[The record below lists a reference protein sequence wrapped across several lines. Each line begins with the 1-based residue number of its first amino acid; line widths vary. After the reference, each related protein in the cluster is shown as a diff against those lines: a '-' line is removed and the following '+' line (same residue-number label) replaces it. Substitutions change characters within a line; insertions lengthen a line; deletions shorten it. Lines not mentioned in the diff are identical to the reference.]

1 MAAGRRGLEFR
12 MAQQDK
18 VKVTQQ
24 TSFPNSPS
32 GDATPVPAVPPHPA
46 ASPPVAPQTAAASP
60 ANPLGG
66 GELPPRRILV
76 INDDGIESPGLWA
89 AVRAL
94 RRLAP
99 VFVVAPSRQQ
109 SGAGASLTLHEAIAV
124 RPWPLPPEFAAPSA
138 SDADAP
144 APTPGGSASPD
155 TAAASALTPGGGA
168 SLHTATASAPTPGG
182 SASTDTTAASSLTP
196 GGNASPDTAAPSA
209 PAPGGNAS
217 PHTAATPAPAPGGS
231 ASPDTAAPSGPLPGG
246 NASPATAAASAPTPG
261 GSASPHTAAAL
272 HPVVA
277 FVADGTPGDCC
288 ILALESLVGRVGLVV
303 SGVNSGSNVG
313 WDVMVSG
320 TVGGAVQAFIRGCS
334 TIAISVGSVT
344 APRYEAAEPLLERLG
359 RELLER
365 TAPPLF
371 LNVNLPNLPSD
382 RLAGVRL
389 TQGGG
394 LSYRESVRLESGGG
408 ADGAERRYR
417 IARNLPGNR
426 PPAADSDIQAL
437 RDNCVSITPL
447 RLGLGDEALA
457 AVLELGIFNYQ
468 FSVIN

>member
-1 MAAGRRGLEFR
+1 MAAGRRGLKIR
-12 MAQQDK
+12 MAHQDK

-32 GDATPVPAVPPHPA
+32 GDATPVPA
-46 ASPPVAPQTAAASP
+46 ASS
-60 ANPLGG
+60 ANPTGG
-66 GELPPRRILV
+66 GEMPPRRILV

-109 SGAGASLTLHEAIAV
+109 SGVGASLTLHEAIAV

-138 SDADAP
+138 ADAP
-144 APTPGGSASPD
+144 APPPGSSASPD
-155 TAAASALTPGGGA
+155 TAAASAPA
-168 SLHTATASAPTPGG
+168 PGG
-182 SASTDTTAASSLTP
+182 SASQHTA
-196 GGNASPDTAAPSA
+196 AAPSA

-217 PHTAATPAPAPGGS
+217 PHTAAA
-231 ASPDTAAPSGPLPGG
+231 SGPAPGG
-246 NASPATAAASAPTPG
+246 NASPDAAPASAPTPG
-261 GSASPHTAAAL
+261 GSASPDTAAASPDTAAAL

-344 APRYEAAEPLLERLG
+344 APRYDAAEPLLERLG

-365 TAPPLF
+365 TGPPLF
-371 LNVNLPNLPSD
+371 LNVNLPNLPPD

-408 ADGAERRYR
+408 ADDAERRYR
-417 IARNLPGNR
+417 IARNLPGHR

-457 AVLELGIFNYQ
+457 AGLAGELGIFN
-468 FSVIN
+468 

>member
-24 TSFPNSPS
+24 TSFPNSSP
-32 GDATPVPAVPPHPA
+32 GDVTPVPARV
-46 ASPPVAPQTAAASP
+46 PPVAPQTAAASSAMP
-60 ANPLGG
+60 PGG

-109 SGAGASLTLHEAIAV
+109 SGVGASLTLHEAIGV

-138 SDADAP
+138 
-144 APTPGGSASPD
+144 
-155 TAAASALTPGGGA
+155 AAAPALTPGGDA
-168 SLHTATASAPTPGG
+168 SPDAA
-182 SASTDTTAASSLTP
+182 AASRPAP
-196 GGNASPDTAAPSA
+196 GGNASPDTTAPST
-209 PAPGGNAS
+209 PAPGGDAS
-217 PHTAATPAPAPGGS
+217 PHP
-231 ASPDTAAPSGPLPGG
+231 AAP
-246 NASPATAAASAPTPG
+246 SAPTPG
-261 GSASPHTAAAL
+261 GSASPHTAAPSAPAPGGSAPPDTAAPSDPAPGGGASPHTAAAPGPAPGGSESPHPAAPSGPAPGGSASPDTAAVL

-277 FVADGTPGDCC
+277 LVADGTPGDCC

-344 APRYEAAEPLLERLG
+344 APRYDAAEPLLERLG

-371 LNVNLPNLPSD
+371 LNVNLPNLPPD

-408 ADGAERRYR
+408 ADDAERRYR
-417 IARNLPGNR
+417 IARNLPGHR

-457 AVLELGIFNYQ
+457 AALELGIFN
-468 FSVIN
+468 

>member
-1 MAAGRRGLEFR
+1 MAH
-12 MAQQDK
+12 QDK

-24 TSFPNSPS
+24 TSFPHSPS
-32 GDATPVPAVPPHPA
+32 GDSAPV
-46 ASPPVAPQTAAASP
+46 AAASSAVP
-60 ANPLGG
+60 SGDA
-66 GELPPRRILV
+66 ERPPRRILV

-109 SGAGASLTLHEAIAV
+109 SGVGASLTLHDAIGV
-124 RPWPLPPEFAAPSA
+124 RHWPLPPEFAAPSDSGA
-138 SDADAP
+138 PPSDAAIS
-144 APTPGGSASPD
+144 PTPGGSV
-155 TAAASALTPGGGA
+155 SADSAP
-168 SLHTATASAPTPGG
+168 SAPT
-182 SASTDTTAASSLTP
+182 S
-196 GGNASPDTAAPSA
+196 GGNASSDTAA
-209 PAPGGNAS
+209 PAPGGVED
-217 PHTAATPAPAPGGS
+217 GG
-231 ASPDTAAPSGPLPGG
+231 
-246 NASPATAAASAPTPG
+246 ASA
-261 GSASPHTAAAL
+261 AAAL

-277 FVADGTPGDCC
+277 YVVEGTPGDCC

-334 TIAISVGSVT
+334 TIAISVGSVN
-344 APRYEAAEPLLERLG
+344 APRYDAAGPLLERLG
-359 RELLER
+359 GELLER
-365 TAPPLF
+365 AAPPLF
-371 LNVNLPNLPSD
+371 LNVNLPNLPPD

-389 TQGGG
+389 TRGGG
-394 LSYRESVRLESGGG
+394 LSYRESVRLEGGG
-408 ADGAERRYR
+408 EASGAERRYR

-426 PPAADSDIQAL
+426 PPPAGSDIQAL

-447 RLGLGDEALA
+447 RLGLGDDTLAPALES
-457 AVLELGIFNYQ
+457 ELGIFNFQ

>member
-1 MAAGRRGLEFR
+1 

-24 TSFPNSPS
+24 TSFPNSPP
-32 GDATPVPAVPPHPA
+32 GGAAPVPA
-46 ASPPVAPQTAAASP
+46 ASPQTAAATSS
-60 ANPLGG
+60 ANPPGG

-109 SGAGASLTLHEAIAV
+109 SGVGASLTLHEAIAV
-124 RPWPLPPEFAAPSA
+124 RPWPLPPEFAAP
-138 SDADAP
+138 AP
-144 APTPGGSASPD
+144 GV
-155 TAAASALTPGGGA
+155 
-168 SLHTATASAPTPGG
+168 
-182 SASTDTTAASSLTP
+182 
-196 GGNASPDTAAPSA
+196 NASPD
-209 PAPGGNAS
+209 
-217 PHTAATPAPAPGGS
+217 
-231 ASPDTAAPSGPLPGG
+231 
-246 NASPATAAASAPTPG
+246 TAAASAPTPG
-261 GSASPHTAAAL
+261 GSASPHTANASDSTPGGNASPDSAAAP

-371 LNVNLPNLPSD
+371 LNVNLPNLPPD

-389 TQGGG
+389 TRGGG
-394 LSYRESVRLESGGG
+394 LSYRESVRLESGG
-408 ADGAERRYR
+408 ADSVERRYR

-457 AVLELGIFNYQ
+457 PGMDLGIFNYQ

>member
-1 MAAGRRGLEFR
+1 

-24 TSFPNSPS
+24 TSFPNSSPGGAAS
-32 GDATPVPAVPPHPA
+32 VPAAPPYP
-46 ASPPVAPQTAAASP
+46 AAASS
-60 ANPLGG
+60 ANPPGDA
-66 GELPPRRILV
+66 ELPPRCILV

-109 SGAGASLTLHEAIAV
+109 SGVGASLTLHEAIAV
-124 RPWPLPPEFAAPSA
+124 RPWPLPPEFAAPDSGSA
-138 SDADAP
+138 SPDTATAPSGPAPGGSASPHTTAASGPAPGGNTSPDTAAAP
-144 APTPGGSASPD
+144 APPPGGNASPDTTAASGPAPGGSASPHTTAAPGPAPSGNASPD
-155 TAAASALTPGGGA
+155 TAAASGP
-168 SLHTATASAPTPGG
+168 
-182 SASTDTTAASSLTP
+182 TP
-196 GGNASPDTAAPSA
+196 GGNASPD
-209 PAPGGNAS
+209 
-217 PHTAATPAPAPGGS
+217 
-231 ASPDTAAPSGPLPGG
+231 
-246 NASPATAAASAPTPG
+246 
-261 GSASPHTAAAL
+261 TAAAL

-344 APRYEAAEPLLERLG
+344 APRYDAAEPLLERLG

-371 LNVNLPNLPSD
+371 LNVNLPNLPPD

-389 TQGGG
+389 TRGGG
-394 LSYRESVRLESGGG
+394 LSYRESVRLESGGADG
-408 ADGAERRYR
+408 DGDGAERRYR

-457 AVLELGIFNYQ
+457 PGLELGIFNYQ

>member
-1 MAAGRRGLEFR
+1 MAAGRRGLEIR

-24 TSFPNSPS
+24 TSFPNSSP
-32 GDATPVPAVPPHPA
+32 GDATPVPA
-46 ASPPVAPQTAAASP
+46 APP
-60 ANPLGG
+60 ANPPGG
-66 GELPPRRILV
+66 DELPPRRILV

-109 SGAGASLTLHEAIAV
+109 SGVGASLTLHEAIGV

-138 SDADAP
+138 AAAP
-144 APTPGGSASPD
+144 ALTPGGDASPH
-155 TAAASALTPGGGA
+155 TAAASAPA
-168 SLHTATASAPTPGG
+168 PGG
-182 SASTDTTAASSLTP
+182 S
-196 GGNASPDTAAPSA
+196 ASPDTAAPSA

-217 PHTAATPAPAPGGS
+217 PDAAAASAPTPTGNAPPHTTAPAPAPGGS
-231 ASPDTAAPSGPLPGG
+231 ASPDTAAPSGP
-246 NASPATAAASAPTPG
+246 APG
-261 GSASPHTAAAL
+261 GSASPDTAAAL

-277 FVADGTPGDCC
+277 LVADGTPGDCC

-344 APRYEAAEPLLERLG
+344 APRYDAAEPLLERLG

-371 LNVNLPNLPSD
+371 LNVNLPNLPPD

-408 ADGAERRYR
+408 ADDAERRYR
-417 IARNLPGNR
+417 IARNLPGHR

-457 AVLELGIFNYQ
+457 AGLELGVFN
-468 FSVIN
+468 

>member
-1 MAAGRRGLEFR
+1 

-24 TSFPNSPS
+24 TSFPNSPP
-32 GDATPVPAVPPHPA
+32 GDATPVPATPHPA
-46 ASPPVAPQTAAASP
+46 AAPS
-60 ANPLGG
+60 ANPPGG
-66 GELPPRRILV
+66 GELPPRHILV

-109 SGAGASLTLHEAIAV
+109 SGVGASLTLHEAIGV
-124 RPWPLPPEFAAPSA
+124 RPWPLPPEFAAL
-138 SDADAP
+138 D
-144 APTPGGSASPD
+144 
-155 TAAASALTPGGGA
+155 
-168 SLHTATASAPTPGG
+168 
-182 SASTDTTAASSLTP
+182 
-196 GGNASPDTAAPSA
+196 
-209 PAPGGNAS
+209 
-217 PHTAATPAPAPGGS
+217 APAPGGS
-231 ASPDTAAPSGPLPGG
+231 ASPDTAAAPAPTPGG
-246 NASPATAAASAPTPG
+246 NASPHTTAAASAPTPG
-261 GSASPHTAAAL
+261 SSASPDTAAAL

-344 APRYEAAEPLLERLG
+344 APRYDAAEPLLERLG

-371 LNVNLPNLPSD
+371 LNVNLPNLPPD

-394 LSYRESVRLESGGG
+394 LSYRESVRLESGGD

-426 PPAADSDIQAL
+426 PPAAGSDIQAL

-457 AVLELGIFNYQ
+457 AGLELGIFN
-468 FSVIN
+468 

>member
-1 MAAGRRGLEFR
+1 MAAGRRRLEFR

-32 GDATPVPAVPPHPA
+32 GDATPVPARV
-46 ASPPVAPQTAAASP
+46 PPVAPQTAVASSAMP
-60 ANPLGG
+60 PGG

-109 SGAGASLTLHEAIAV
+109 SGVGASLTLHEAIGV
-124 RPWPLPPEFAAPSA
+124 RSWPLPPEFAAPSA
-138 SDADAP
+138 AAAP
-144 APTPGGSASPD
+144 AP
-155 TAAASALTPGGGA
+155 
-168 SLHTATASAPTPGG
+168 
-182 SASTDTTAASSLTP
+182 TP

-209 PAPGGNAS
+209 PTPGGNAS
-217 PHTAATPAPAPGGS
+217 PDAVAASGPAPGGS
-231 ASPDTAAPSGPLPGG
+231 ASPD
-246 NASPATAAASAPTPG
+246 
-261 GSASPHTAAAL
+261 TAAAL

-344 APRYEAAEPLLERLG
+344 APRYDAAEPLLERLG

-371 LNVNLPNLPSD
+371 LNVNLPNLPPD

-408 ADGAERRYR
+408 GDDAERRYR
-417 IARNLPGNR
+417 IARNLPGHR

-457 AVLELGIFNYQ
+457 AGLELGVFN
-468 FSVIN
+468 